1 MMKKPVL
8 AVSLLIIMILSVNIF
23 ISCDKD
29 TDCTI
34 LVTVIDG
41 QTQKIVPGAN
51 VYFGKDSSD
60 YNVTGLTDSKGQF
73 VHTYKSPA
81 IYDMEASIDYQ
92 AKIDETYYWAIHKE
106 GHNSFRLR
114 EGDTIKRDLIL
125 TQSDSIKKLY

>member
-8 AVSLLIIMILSVNIF
+8 AVSLLIITILSVNIF

-60 YNVTGLTDSKGQF
+60 YNVT
-73 VHTYKSPA
+73 
-81 IYDMEASIDYQ
+81 
-92 AKIDETYYWAIHKE
+92 
-106 GHNSFRLR
+106 
-114 EGDTIKRDLIL
+114 
-125 TQSDSIKKLY
+125 

>member
-1 MMKKPVL
+1 M
-8 AVSLLIIMILSVNIF
+8 
-23 ISCDKD
+23 
-29 TDCTI
+29 
-34 LVTVIDG
+34 VTVIDG

>member
-1 MMKKPVL
+1 MKKPVL

-29 TDCTI
+29 TDSTI